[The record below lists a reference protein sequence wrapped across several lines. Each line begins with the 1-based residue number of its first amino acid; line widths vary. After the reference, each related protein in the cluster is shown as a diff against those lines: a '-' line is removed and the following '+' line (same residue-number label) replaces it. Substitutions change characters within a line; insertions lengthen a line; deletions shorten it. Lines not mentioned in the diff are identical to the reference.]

1 MIRLKLIVLTIAIL
15 FCSACSKAEPPV
27 AVFDKVLPTQINL
40 QNTQNWAHDIR
51 YEKAGSVMRYVMEP
65 VKKDGKALLKL
76 QVYFNPQPD
85 SVPDTIYLDPKTMAF
100 VERRL
105 ELPNYLIQ
113 VNFEDGIFHGDL
125 LPAPGSDYTPVKYNK
140 TYPHGAFEPAVIN
153 YAIKALPLEEGFE
166 ASIPVFDLN
175 KGSQMLWSNIS
186 VLGREVIEVNGKQYD
201 TWKVKSQ
208 GIREKTIW
216 VSVDKPYAI
225 KMETKGNIG
234 TWQLAN

>member
-1 MIRLKLIVLTIAIL
+1 MQSTA
-15 FCSACSKAEPPV
+15 
-27 AVFDKVLPTQINL
+27 
-40 QNTQNWAHDIR
+40 NWEHDIR
-51 YEKAGSVMRYVMEP
+51 YEKTGGAMRYVMES
-65 VKKDGKALLKL
+65 VEKDGKSLLKL

-113 VNFEDGIFHGDL
+113 VYYEDGLFHGDL
-125 LPAPGSDYTPVKYNK
+125 TPAPDSDFKPVTYNK

-153 YAIKALPLEEGFE
+153 YAIKALPLADGYK

-175 KGSQMLWSNIS
+175 NGSQMLWSNIT
-186 VLGREVIEVNGKQYD
+186 VMGREMIEVNGQQYD

-216 VSVDKPYAI
+216 ISVDKPYAI
-225 KMETKGNIG
+225 KMETKGNFG
-234 TWQLAN
+234 SWELAN